1 MAERIDR
8 KKRERETKKKEHSEY
23 NNRRTLINK
32 INRSFQSVF
41 FLGGGGEVRFGLA
54 AWEVSGRDRSD
65 CVVMSSLFKLQVSE
79 RK

>member
-8 KKRERETKKKEHSEY
+8 KKERETKKKEHSEY

-41 FLGGGGEVRFGLA
+41 FFRGGRFDLVWLLGRSA
-54 AWEVSGRDRSD
+54 AEIGQIV
-65 CVVMSSLFKLQVSE
+65 L
-79 RK
+79 